1 MTLKPITDRAEVALD
16 FPEKSFMG
24 SYSHSSSYEVNAD
37 TEGVTL
43 RLVRRS
49 GPERT
54 IELHL
59 HYLLL
64 ADMLCDLARQLDE
77 KKLPDET
84 RRRVVLA
91 AAEHLRAAVEK
102 RDGG

>member
-24 SYSHSSSYEVNAD
+24 SYGKSSSYEVNAD
-37 TEGVTL
+37 VEGVTL

-64 ADMLCDLARQLDE
+64 AEMLRDLARELGE
-77 KKLPDET
+77 KRLPDEV
-84 RRRVVLA
+84 RRRALLDA
-91 AAEHLRAAVEK
+91 ADRLRATVAETT
-102 RDGG
+102 